1 MEIGEHI
8 DNGLNYIIRDQKG
21 LDEVNRRLKQKP
33 SSKRLLVGKRYVS
46 IQHEVI
52 KLQKEF
58 DELSYNDK
66 YYFLEDD
73 TMKACKSIVYKL
85 SRLHKE
91 KLAKERVVWD
101 KFWNNPVND
110 IHKNWDNYI
119 KNSDERSR
127 DLAQIE
133 HDYKIDVENS
143 FEGYHQ
149 FRKLIQNE
157 FLDVWLLTK
166 IKINN

>member
-8 DNGLNYIIRDQKG
+8 DNGLNYVIRDQKG
-21 LDEVNRRLKQKP
+21 LDEVNRRLNKKT
-33 SSKRLLVGKRYVS
+33 SSKRLLLGNRYVS
-46 IQHEVI
+46 IQNEII

-66 YYFLEDD
+66 YYLLEDD
-73 TMKACKSIVYKL
+73 TIKAFKNIAYKL
-85 SRLHKE
+85 SKLFKE
-91 KLAKERVVWD
+91 KLAKERIVWD

-110 IHKNWDNYI
+110 IHNNWDEYK
-119 KNSDERSR
+119 KNIDKRSL
-127 DLAQIE
+127 DLSQIE
-133 HDYKIDVENS
+133 HDYKIDVKNT

-149 FRKLIQNE
+149 FRKLIENE
-157 FLDVWLLTK
+157 FFDVWLLTK